1 MSYILSLL
9 GSFHPSRCAWL
20 RDLVFGLG
28 QEGRDLVFVWARSGR
43 QEEGS

>member
-1 MSYILSLL
+1 MSYILFLL

-28 QEGRDLVFVWARSGR
+28 QEGRRKAPEAQR
-43 QEEGS
+43 